1 MVANFIRLLTRT
13 AAVTFVALLAWTPTA
28 GAAGGLV
35 ATIVPA
41 EKSFHAADAVEL
53 DFTLAN
59 TGDTDLEVFAW
70 DTPLQGAI
78 ENGLFSVMQAGSPV
92 EFIGIYSYRDKP
104 AAADFL
110 VIPAGGSLTA
120 RVDLGAAYDLT
131 KGGPYEVAYAPA
143 QLRVRGKG
151 QKDGDLAS
159 AVRSDVAAIE
169 VKGLS
174 EEELAE
180 RLAQRQDEPDSF
192 ASNCTTTHRSLVNAS
207 LPVTRSLASSSRTA
221 ANSTSSTRYRRW
233 YGVFSSSRHS
243 KVISV
248 HNSIITNS
256 GRNIPFSCSC
266 ASVCPGAVACT
277 NRSQIWLCGNAFFS
291 RGNGT
296 SYGQRG
302 PVILHELAHWGNTG
316 DSGYGLSYCQNIA
329 TSNPNTAVN
338 NADNYHCF
346 ATTP

>member
-1 MVANFIRLLTRT
+1 MVANFVRLLTRT
-13 AAVTFVALLAWTPTA
+13 AAVTLVALLAWTPTA
-28 GAAGGLV
+28 GAADGLV

-41 EKSFHAADAVEL
+41 AESFHAANAVAL
-53 DFTLAN
+53 DFTLTN
-59 TGDTDLEVFAW
+59 TGNADVEVFAW

-78 ENGLFSVMQAGSPV
+78 ENRLFSVMQHGSPV
-92 EFIGIYSYRDKP
+92 EFIGIYSYRDQP
-104 AAADFL
+104 GAEDFL

-120 RVDLGAAYDLT
+120 RVDLGEAYDLA
-131 KGGPYEVAYAPA
+131 KGGAYEVAYAPA
-143 QLRVRGKG
+143 QLRVRSKA
-151 QKDGDLAS
+151 QNDGDLA
-159 AVRSDVAAIE
+159 ATVRSDVIAIE

-180 RLAQRQDEPDSF
+180 RALLQDDPASF
-192 ASNCTTTHRSLVNAS
+192 AANCTTTHRSAVNAS

-233 YGVFSSSRHS
+233 YGAFSSSRHS

-248 HNSIITNS
+248 HNSIVTNS
-256 GRNIPFSCSC
+256 NRDIPFSCSC

-277 NRSQIWLCGNAFFS
+277 NRRQIWLCGNAFFS

-316 DSGYGLSYCQNIA
+316 DSGYGLSYCQSIA
-329 TSNPNTAVN
+329 ASNPTTAVN